1 LVQFHPEF
9 NLIEQAWAVMKRA
22 LRAQMTGSSSGFN
35 DKIITAFHDID
46 LHLIRKFFRK
56 SRDTMAHYA
65 AGKAYKD
72 IKAGIKEYKKS
83 HRTGTD
89 DALVAVDR
97 SDQIYCLE

>member
-1 LVQFHPEF
+1 VQFHPEF
-9 NLIEQAWAVMKRA
+9 NPIEQAWAVMKRA

-72 IKAGIKEYKKS
+72 IKAGMKEYKKS